1 MKGTEVIKFENLPK
15 YKVTNYNE
23 DEKHWLVNKMSKTSH
38 GLEMI
43 FCKIKIGKIPYTE
56 KNEKGNLIYGDNC
69 IIVMMTDEACRAY
82 VLNLKDMMTFGYLK
96 SYVWN
101 GVKNNSYKKLTFKI
115 ENVDER
121 VFYFK
126 NEDKIR
132 AVEQIFDNSGGFF
145 MNSDFCEYLL
155 KQDRIL
161 FKFYLG
167 DDNQN

>member
-1 MKGTEVIKFENLPK
+1 
-15 YKVTNYNE
+15 
-23 DEKHWLVNKMSKTSH
+23 MSKTSH
-38 GLEMI
+38 SLEMI
-43 FCKIKIGKIPYTE
+43 LCKIKEGYLPENGKDVKGKI
-56 KNEKGNLIYGDNC
+56 IYGDNC
-69 IIVMMTDEACRAY
+69 VIVMMSDEACRAY
-82 VLNLKDMMTFGYLK
+82 VLNIKDMMTFGYLR

-126 NEDKIR
+126 NEDKIW
-132 AVEQIFDNSGGFF
+132 AVEQFVNMKNFDNTGGFF
-145 MNSDFCEYLL
+145 MESDFCEYLL

-167 DDNQN
+167 DMN